1 MLIYQTYRNADQTEG
16 RGPMEPDLAFFHKEH
31 AERFIDEQPGIMGRR
46 EKWSQLRHGDWV
58 VMPEEH
64 KDCDIN
70 IIGRQT
76 LWSHGQYGDRGIRRI
91 EVVDYDVIE
100 EQLGQ

>member
-1 MLIYQTYRNADQTEG
+1 
-16 RGPMEPDLAFFHKEH
+16 
-31 AERFIDEQPGIMGRR
+31 
-46 EKWSQLRHGDWV
+46 
-58 VMPEEH
+58 MPEEY

-76 LWSHGQYGDRGIRRI
+76 LWSQGQYGDRGIRRI

-100 EQLGQ
+100 EQLRQ